1 MAGGKEQVPH
11 GGDEGRQVC
20 AELLVILL
28 GVHGDVVTDLRLDLL
43 KQTRLL
49 ILQKEYCISNCQL
62 IKDGNVNDDDCWGW
76 GRPMLL
82 SEACDIVMIYGNV
95 NGGKVR

>member
-11 GGDEGRQVC
+11 GGDEGWQVC
-20 AELLVILL
+20 AELLVIFL

-62 IKDGNVNDDDCWGW
+62 IKDDYDCWGW
-76 GRPMLL
+76 GRLMLL